1 MSMKKCVAT
10 MIAGVTAL
18 TIAGSASAQTIT
30 LRLTGSTAYRNQTH
44 NAILHILDAG
54 YTFGYAGSAATIS
67 GASQAVFKGTVNA
80 GAIPVIIQT
89 SWSGSVGGVQN
100 LTENLTIANWL
111 TATNLSGGTG
121 ANNLSIHDSAVTA
134 DMAMSDSFQGA
145 TAFTTPALVDQVVGV
160 APFTWVRGAGSPSNM
175 VNMTTLL
182 AQTVLAGQTP
192 LSQWTANPA
201 DASVNVSVV
210 GRDEDSGTRLCA
222 FAETAFGIFGA
233 PFQYQPT
240 GTLGA
245 SGLITAMNAW
255 PVNTV
260 NGTTYD
266 VGHSGYSSG
275 GTLASAVGTPVGA
288 GLGFVVAYLSTGDG
302 ATATNMATGATF
314 MNWNGFPYSLA
325 AVQNGQYT
333 FWVYEHLM
341 YRSSLGGN
349 QKVVADKIAKQIHD
363 TDAAVLLSG
372 MNVGRQSEGAV
383 VTAGSPY

>member
-1 MSMKKCVAT
+1 MKKYVAT

-18 TIAGSASAQTIT
+18 TIAGSVSAQTIT

-44 NAILHILDAG
+44 NAIMHILDAG
-54 YTFGYAGSAATIS
+54 YTFGYAGSGATIS
-67 GASQAVFKGTVNA
+67 GAGQAVFKGTVNA

-111 TATNLSGGTG
+111 TATNLAVAPGT
-121 ANNLSIHDSAVTA
+121 ANLSIHDPAVTA

-145 TAFTTPALVDQVVGV
+145 TAFTTPTLIDQVVGV

-201 DASVNVSVV
+201 DAAVNVSVF
-210 GRDEDSGTRLCA
+210 GRDEDSGTRLGA
-222 FAETAFGIFGA
+222 FAESGFGIFGA

-245 SGLITAMNAW
+245 GGSITAMNAW

-275 GTLASAVGTPVGA
+275 GTLASAVGTPVSA

-302 ATATNMATGATF
+302 ATATNMNTGATF
-314 MNWNGFPYSLA
+314 MNWNGFPYSLSGT
-325 AVQNGQYT
+325 QNGQYT

-341 YRSSLGGN
+341 YRSSLAGN

-363 TDAAVLLSG
+363 TDAAVLLSS
-372 MNVGRQSEGAV
+372 MQVGRQSEGAV